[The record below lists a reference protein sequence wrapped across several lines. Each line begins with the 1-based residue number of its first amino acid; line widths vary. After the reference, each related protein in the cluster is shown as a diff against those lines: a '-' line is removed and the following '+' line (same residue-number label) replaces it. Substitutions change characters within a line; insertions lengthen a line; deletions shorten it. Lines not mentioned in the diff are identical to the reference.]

1 MKTYI
6 DLHIHSTAS
15 DGTFSPTEIIN
26 DALKLAGDKN
36 PVVIALTDHDTVAGT
51 EEFKKAAAKYKEHLT
66 AISGIEI
73 STDYHG
79 VEIHILGYNIDTS
92 NTTLLERLAT
102 FRKSRDGRNEK
113 IIEKLQEQ
121 GFKVS
126 MDEINPDK
134 PEETIARP
142 HIAKL
147 LMKKKYVSSVQ
158 EAFDKY
164 LAEGRCCY
172 VERIMPTPQEA
183 IKLIKNSGGIPVLAH
198 LMLYKKLDSSQKETM
213 VRELKEAGLIGIETY
228 YNTYTPVEQEYVSG
242 LAKQWGLIE
251 TGGTDFH
258 GQNKPHI
265 FLFKGQG
272 EMDIPESILP
282 EFFDT
287 LIHQAKTDE
296 LNNSTA

>member
-15 DGTFSPTEIIN
+15 DGTFSPTEIVN
-26 DALKLAGDKN
+26 KALKLAEKDS
-36 PVVIALTDHDTVAGT
+36 PVVIALTDHDTVAGID
-51 EEFKKAAAKYKEHLT
+51 EFQKASAKHKDRLT
-66 AISGIEI
+66 AISGLEI

-79 VEIHILGYNIDTS
+79 VEIHVLGYNIDI
-92 NTTLLERLAT
+92 NNKELLDRLAVC
-102 FRKSRDGRNEK
+102 RESPDGRNEK
-113 IIEKLQEQ
+113 IIQKLQEQ
-121 GFKVS
+121 GFKIS
-126 MDEINPDK
+126 MDEIKPDK
-134 PEETIARP
+134 PGETIARP

-172 VERIMPTPQEA
+172 VERIMPTPEEA
-183 IKLIKNSGGIPVLAH
+183 IHLIKNSGGIPVLAH
-198 LMLYKKLDSSQKETM
+198 LMLYKKLDSSQKEAL

-228 YNTYTPVEQEYVSG
+228 YNTYTPVEQEYVAG

-265 FLFKGQG
+265 SLFTGQG
-272 EMDIPESILP
+272 EMEVPQKVLENL
-282 EFFDT
+282 
-287 LIHQAKTDE
+287 KY
-296 LNNSTA
+296 

>member
-15 DGTFSPTEIIN
+15 DGTFSPTEIVN
-26 DALKLAGDKN
+26 KALKLAEKDS
-36 PVVIALTDHDTVAGT
+36 PVVIALTDHDTVAGID
-51 EEFKKAAAKYKEHLT
+51 EFQKAAAKHKDRLT
-66 AISGIEI
+66 AISGLEI

-79 VEIHILGYNIDTS
+79 VEIHVLGYNIDIH
-92 NTTLLERLAT
+92 NKELLDRLVVC
-102 FRKSRDGRNEK
+102 RESRDGRNEK
-113 IIEKLQEQ
+113 IIQKLQEQ
-121 GFKVS
+121 GFKIS
-126 MDEINPDK
+126 MDEIK
-134 PEETIARP
+134 PNKPGETIARP

-172 VERIMPTPQEA
+172 VERIMPTPEEA
-183 IKLIKNSGGIPVLAH
+183 IHLIKNSGGIPVLAH
-198 LMLYKKLDSSQKETM
+198 LMLYKKLDSSQKEAL

-228 YNTYTPVEQEYVSG
+228 YNTYTPVEQEYVAG

-265 FLFKGQG
+265 SLFTGQG
-272 EMDIPESILP
+272 EMEVPQKVLENL
-282 EFFDT
+282 
-287 LIHQAKTDE
+287 KY
-296 LNNSTA
+296 

>member
-15 DGTFSPTEIIN
+15 DGTYSPTELVN
-26 DALKLAGDKN
+26 EAVKLAGKDN
-36 PVVIALTDHDTVAGT
+36 PVVIALTDHDTVAGIK
-51 EEFKKAAAKYKEHLT
+51 EFQEAASKYKERLT

-79 VEIHILGYNIDTS
+79 VEIHVLGYNIDPE
-92 NTTLLERLAT
+92 NKPLLERLAIC
-102 FRKSRDGRNEK
+102 RESRDGRNEK
-113 IIEKLQEQ
+113 IIKKLQEQ
-121 GFKVS
+121 GLEVS
-126 MDEINPDK
+126 IEELVPDK
-134 PEETIARP
+134 AGETIGRP
-142 HIAKL
+142 HIARL

-158 EAFDKY
+158 EAFDRY

-183 IKLIKNSGGIPVLAH
+183 IELIKNSGGIPVLAH
-198 LMLYKKLDSSQKETM
+198 IMLYKKLTAGQKEAL
-213 VRELKEAGLIGIETY
+213 VRELKEAGLVGIETY
-228 YNTYTPVEQEYVSG
+228 YNTYTDVEQAYVEG

-265 FLFKGQG
+265 SLFKGQG
-272 EMDIPESILP
+272 NMSIPEGVVYY
-282 EFFDT
+282 
-287 LIHQAKTDE
+287 LIH
-296 LNNSTA
+296 

>member
-15 DGTFSPTEIIN
+15 DGTFTPTEIVNNAI
-26 DALKLAGDKN
+26 KLAGDKN

-51 EEFKKAAAKYKEHLT
+51 DEFQQAASKYKERLT
-66 AISGIEI
+66 AISGVEI

-79 VEIHILGYNIDTS
+79 VEIHILGYNIDTK
-92 NTTLLERLAT
+92 NTALLERLKVC
-102 FRKSRDGRNEK
+102 RDSRDGRNEK
-113 IIEKLQEQ
+113 IIEKLKEQ

-126 MDEINPDK
+126 MKELK
-134 PEETIARP
+134 PEKPGETIARP

-183 IKLIKNSGGIPVLAH
+183 IELIKNSGGVPVLAH
-198 LMLYKKLDSSQKETM
+198 LMFYKKLNASQKETL
-213 VRELKEAGLIGIETY
+213 VHELKEAGLVGIEAY
-228 YNTYTPVEQEYVSG
+228 YNTYSSIEQEYVRG

-265 FLFKGQG
+265 SLFKGQG
-272 EMDIPESILP
+272 DMEVPEKILP
-282 EFFDT
+282 EF
-287 LIHQAKTDE
+287 LKE
-296 LNNSTA
+296 LNI